1 MALGATQRRVA
12 EEVFDGV
19 HLAAIGLV
27 IGLALA
33 SATANAIAAW
43 LFGINPLE
51 VPAFAAMSAVFA
63 AIVLVASYLPAR
75 GAASRDPLTALR
87 DN

>member
-1 MALGATQRRVA
+1 VA

-51 VPAFAAMSAVFA
+51 VQAFAAMSAVFAAMSAVFA